1 MNIFYLDNDPIVAAQ
16 MQCDKH
22 VVKMCLETA
31 QILCTVRARYGLEAP
46 YKPTHKNH
54 PAVLWAGGS
63 IGNYLWTLTH
73 FKGLLSEY
81 EFRYKRQHKSGT
93 VCLQIVSTPPEGIN
107 RGKLTAPARCMD
119 TGSRSVSTDAVE
131 CYRHYY
137 KTQKASILKYSVRH
151 APTWLI

>member
-1 MNIFYLDNDPIVAAQ
+1 MNIFYLDQDPTLAAQ

-54 PAVLWAGGS
+54 PAVLWAGDTVE
-63 IGNYLWTLTH
+63 NYVWTLTH

-81 EFRYKRQHKSGT
+81 QFRYKRQHKSGT
-93 VCLQIVSTPPEGIN
+93 VCLQIVSNPPEGIN
-107 RGKLTAPARCMD
+107 HGKLTTPARCMD
-119 TGSRSVSTDAVE
+119 GESRAISTNPVE

-137 KTQKASILKYSVRH
+137 KTQKSNILQYSIRP
-151 APTWLI
+151 APSWLV